1 MAYLDNFLLIGL
13 PYATMVTF
21 LVGTIYRYKAT
32 KFTYSS
38 LSSQFLEGRQ
48 LFWGTM
54 PFHWGL
60 LFLFAGHLIA
70 FLVPK
75 SLLAFNSHPV
85 RLLIIEISAFMFALI
100 VLAGLVTLFFRRTG
114 NARLRVVTTRMDLII
129 FVLLIV
135 EVIIG
140 IGIAL
145 EYRWGSSWFAA
156 VLTPYLRSLWLL
168 QPDMSAV
175 AAMPWLVK
183 LHIIGAYIIFM
194 LIPFSRLVH
203 LLVVPLH
210 YIRRPYQVVISA
222 WDRKRI
228 RKPDN
233 KWSAT
238 EPTNT

>member
-1 MAYLDNFLLIGL
+1 MVYLDNFLLIGL
-13 PYATMVTF
+13 PYAAMVTF

-54 PFHWGL
+54 PFHWGI
-60 LFLFAGHLIA
+60 LFLFVGHLIA

-100 VLAGLVTLFFRRTG
+100 VLGGLVTLFFRRTG

-210 YIRRPYQVVISA
+210 YIRRPYQVVIWA
-222 WDRKRI
+222 WDRKRV